1 METKWTPG
9 PWKAEF
15 DEYGDEIWF
24 GGPGKGTWSVG
35 PAYLGGLGPNDDG
48 LERMKADA
56 SLISAAP
63 ELLEAV
69 ETLLDCFVNDPLG
82 WMDSSDIAIE
92 KAYDAIHKAKGE

>member
-1 METKWTPG
+1 METKHTAG
-9 PWKAEF
+9 AWKVRSFSTGSVGTENKMVAIV
-15 DEYGDEIWF
+15 YGDDPDCE
-24 GGPGKGTWSVG
+24 
-35 PAYLGGLGPNDDG
+35 LD
-48 LERMKADA
+48 ERQRANA
-56 SLISAAP
+56 RLISAAP